1 MRLCYSIRR
10 IFNDDNIHNKNEVKI
25 ETETENETENDKIDS
40 ERILQSQTKLVD
52 FKKQRKVQKT
62 SNNRNQENQ

>member
-40 ERILQSQTKLVD
+40 ERILQS
-52 FKKQRKVQKT
+52 
-62 SNNRNQENQ
+62 